1 MSKKPKAPVASA
13 VFPVALDAD
22 LRIGAAPALRDR
34 LREALGAG
42 RGVAVDGAA
51 VAQVDTAA
59 LQVLAAFARDAAK
72 AGIAVAWAASDVL
85 RKGVDGLGLKET
97 IELPVA

>member
-1 MSKKPKAPVASA
+1 MSKKPKAAVVDA
-13 VFPVALDAD
+13 VFAVALDAD
-22 LRIGAAPALRDR
+22 LRIGAAPVLRDR

-42 RGVAVDGAA
+42 RGVAVDGAT

-59 LQVLAAFARDAAK
+59 LQLLAAFARDAAG
-72 AGIAVAWAASDVL
+72 AGIAVAWSASDVL
-85 RKGVDGLGLKET
+85 RKGVEGLGLKET